1 MKRLKGNTILK
12 KDEILKRKVIEMEM
26 DYELLTL
33 FEAIQQGDELSK
45 DTTIQRLNDLRKEL
59 LSLSI

>member
-12 KDEILKRKVIEMEM
+12 KEEVLKRKVIEMEM

-33 FEAIQQGDELSK
+33 FEAIQQGDEISK

>member
-12 KDEILKRKVIEMEM
+12 KEEALKRKVIEMEM

-33 FEAIQQGDELSK
+33 FEAIQQGDEISK

>member
-1 MKRLKGNTILK
+1 MKRLKGSTILK
-12 KDEILKRKVIEMEM
+12 KEEVLKRRVIEMEM

-33 FEAIQQGDELSK
+33 FEAIQQGDEIIK